1 MQEVCRCSW
10 IQCLRIISK
19 SDRTFAFEEKW
30 TNKNFDIEVK
40 VYFTSHRS
48 STSVEDEVLLRWAM
62 KLSIFVFV
70 VSYAYLIRLFCLFV
84 INAIRFYA
92 DWILFVVILIFEDM
106 FLWGTKFWVVGR
118 DTILLDPVHCICM
131 K

>member
-1 MQEVCRCSW
+1 M
-10 IQCLRIISK
+10 RIISK

>member
-48 STSVEDEVLLRWAM
+48 STSVEDEVLLRCTIKVKATKREYEKN
-62 KLSIFVFV
+62 KLQV
-70 VSYAYLIRLFCLFV
+70 VENELYFIILPNSN
-84 INAIRFYA
+84 NARQSRI
-92 DWILFVVILIFEDM
+92 
-106 FLWGTKFWVVGR
+106 
-118 DTILLDPVHCICM
+118 
-131 K
+131 